1 MKTEREFGR
10 AYAEHLNA
18 GEVVSVDEMVS
29 GSVDIP
35 TDDYSAMVDAGID
48 NPNAREYWAGYN
60 DYVRGAK

>member
-10 AYAEHLNA
+10 MYAEHLNA
-18 GEVVSVDEMVS
+18 EGIVNIDEIVS

-35 TDDYSAMVDAGID
+35 TGDYSEMVDAGIE

-60 DYVRGAK
+60 EYVRGAK